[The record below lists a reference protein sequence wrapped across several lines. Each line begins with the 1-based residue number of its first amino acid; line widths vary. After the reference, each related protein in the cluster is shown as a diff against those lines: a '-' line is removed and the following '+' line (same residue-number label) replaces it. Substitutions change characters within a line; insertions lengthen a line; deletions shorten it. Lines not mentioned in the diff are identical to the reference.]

1 MYCAKCG
8 KQIPDNAVFCDNCGA
23 DQRQKAA
30 VQSSHTH
37 QRAEKPP
44 KQRKNLSGKA
54 KAVISI
60 CVVLAII
67 IGLVAAGLSI
77 YFNSPAREVME
88 QLDKGKYDKA
98 LKIYQNDVSDSTIH
112 NALFKYLL
120 DDELSDKLKAY
131 TEGTLKYEEALPYLY
146 AVVNMEVIDDAGSRL
161 ADAISGR
168 CEAIINAY
176 SGGTLSFE
184 AAEEELCFTEEYES
198 LIGITAVTE
207 KHNELIA
214 LNKSK
219 ENFESG
225 ERYFT
230 SGDYEDAI
238 EYFGRVS
245 ENSAYY
251 EQAQTMIAS
260 AISQYRAEM
269 LDNAR
274 SRVQAGDYVG
284 AIALLETA
292 LDVISEDAEIAAA
305 IDAYRSEYFAT
316 VKNDALTRSTNLSA
330 DGDFIQ
336 AMEILRNALDI
347 IGDDA
352 ELSFMLEQC
361 QTDYEKSIEEE
372 ALTTSASL
380 RADGSFRQAINV
392 ISDALDSLPG
402 NKALTN
408 AYNACIDEYVSWACA
423 EADKYIE
430 QKDFRGAMAVINE
443 ALGFLNTN
451 PVLSQKLGS
460 IEDQMPVSI
469 TEALLINRAGRGEWN
484 EGSPVDPF
492 GNDYSDAANYFISRG
507 YNYEFEYR
515 VYGAY
520 SHITFTLAP
529 HSDIRSNGRIYIQI
543 YADDR
548 LVYTSKIIGRKTDAF
563 SANVNITGAD
573 YITIKIV
580 DEYFGRLIISDVLL
594 WKQNVTE

>member
-67 IGLVAAGLSI
+67 IGLAAAGLSI

-292 LDVISEDAEIAAA
+292 LDVISEDAEITAA

-330 DGDFIQ
+330 DGDFVE
-336 AMEILRNALDI
+336 AMDILRNALDI
-347 IGDDA
+347 VGDDA
-352 ELSFMLEQC
+352 ELQRAYDSCVSSYVEHVA
-361 QTDYEKSIEEE
+361 YEVNAILDEDWNAAHELIAE
-372 ALTTSASL
+372 AL
-380 RADGSFRQAINV
+380 NN
-392 ISDALDSLPG
+392 LPSNG
-402 NKALTN
+402 QLIELNQEIMRVQPIELNALTVVDSN
-408 AYNACIDEYVSWACA
+408 GLAFAEGFDGIADSYGNIYYDYTPYLWAQDLDNERHPLYVMYNLSKNYTYFSCTIAPCTEWGSTIKTRVVIYLDDEKVFEKQMMKTTAPFKVELDVTDSTLLKIYFLEM
-423 EADKYIE
+423 EATY
-430 QKDFRGAMAVINE
+430 G
-443 ALGFLNTN
+443 
-451 PVLSQKLGS
+451 
-460 IEDQMPVSI
+460 
-469 TEALLINRAGRGEWN
+469 RAGIII
-484 EGSPVDPF
+484 
-492 GNDYSDAANYFISRG
+492 ANG
-507 YNYEFEYR
+507 
-515 VYGAY
+515 
-520 SHITFTLAP
+520 
-529 HSDIRSNGRIYIQI
+529 
-543 YADDR
+543 
-548 LVYTSKIIGRKTDAF
+548 
-563 SANVNITGAD
+563 
-573 YITIKIV
+573 IV
-580 DEYFGRLIISDVLL
+580 
-594 WKQNVTE
+594 KK

>member
-1 MYCAKCG
+1 MYCSKCG

-30 VQSSHTH
+30 VQSSPTP

-44 KQRKNLSGKA
+44 KQRKKLSGKA

-60 CVVLAII
+60 CVALAII
-67 IGLVAAGLSI
+67 IGIAAAGLSI

-98 LKIYQNDVSDSTIH
+98 LKIYQNDVSDSAIH

-131 TEGTLKYEEALPYLY
+131 TEGTLKYEEALPYLF
-146 AVVNMEVIDDAGSRL
+146 AVVNMEAIDDAGSRL
-161 ADAISGR
+161 AEAISGR

-176 SGGTLSFE
+176 SGGMLSFE
-184 AAEEELCFTEEYES
+184 AAEEELYFTEEYES
-198 LIGITAVTE
+198 LLGITAVTE
-207 KHNELIA
+207 KHNELIE

-245 ENSAYY
+245 ENSTYY

-292 LDVISEDAEIAAA
+292 LDVISEDAEITAA

-330 DGDFIQ
+330 DGDFVE
-336 AMEILRNALDI
+336 AMDILRNALDI
-347 IGDDA
+347 VGDDA
-352 ELSFMLEQC
+352 ELQRAYDSCVSSYVEHVA
-361 QTDYEKSIEEE
+361 YEVNAILDEDWNAAHELIAE
-372 ALTTSASL
+372 AL
-380 RADGSFRQAINV
+380 NN
-392 ISDALDSLPG
+392 LPSNG
-402 NKALTN
+402 QLIELNQEIMRVQPIELNALTVVDSN
-408 AYNACIDEYVSWACA
+408 GLAFAEGFDGIADSYGNIYYDYTPYLWAQDLDNERHPLYVMYNLSKNYTYFSCTIAPCTEWGSTIKTRVVIYLDDEKVFENQMMKTTAPFKVELDVTDSTLLKIYFLEM
-423 EADKYIE
+423 EATY
-430 QKDFRGAMAVINE
+430 G
-443 ALGFLNTN
+443 
-451 PVLSQKLGS
+451 
-460 IEDQMPVSI
+460 
-469 TEALLINRAGRGEWN
+469 RAGIII
-484 EGSPVDPF
+484 
-492 GNDYSDAANYFISRG
+492 ANG
-507 YNYEFEYR
+507 
-515 VYGAY
+515 
-520 SHITFTLAP
+520 
-529 HSDIRSNGRIYIQI
+529 
-543 YADDR
+543 
-548 LVYTSKIIGRKTDAF
+548 
-563 SANVNITGAD
+563 
-573 YITIKIV
+573 IV
-580 DEYFGRLIISDVLL
+580 
-594 WKQNVTE
+594 KK

>member
-30 VQSSHTH
+30 VQISHTP

-44 KQRKNLSGKA
+44 KQRKKLSGKA

-67 IGLVAAGLSI
+67 IGLAAAGLSI

-131 TEGTLKYEEALPYLY
+131 TEGTLKYEEALPYLL

-161 ADAISGR
+161 AEAISGR

-292 LDVISEDAEIAAA
+292 LDVISEDAEITAA

-330 DGDFIQ
+330 DGDFVE
-336 AMEILRNALDI
+336 AMDILRNALDI
-347 IGDDA
+347 VGDDA
-352 ELSFMLEQC
+352 ELQRAYDSCVSSYVEHVA
-361 QTDYEKSIEEE
+361 YEVNAILDEDWNAAHELIAE
-372 ALTTSASL
+372 AL
-380 RADGSFRQAINV
+380 NN
-392 ISDALDSLPG
+392 LPSNG
-402 NKALTN
+402 QLIELNQEIMRVQPIELNALTVVDSN
-408 AYNACIDEYVSWACA
+408 GLAFAEGFDGIADSYGNIYYDYTPYLWAQDLDNERHPLYVMYNLSKNYTYFSCTIAPCTEWGSTIKTRVVIYLDDEKVFEKQMMKTTAPFKVELDVTDSTLLKIYFLEM
-423 EADKYIE
+423 EATY
-430 QKDFRGAMAVINE
+430 G
-443 ALGFLNTN
+443 
-451 PVLSQKLGS
+451 
-460 IEDQMPVSI
+460 
-469 TEALLINRAGRGEWN
+469 RAG
-484 EGSPVDPF
+484 
-492 GNDYSDAANYFISRG
+492 
-507 YNYEFEYR
+507 
-515 VYGAY
+515 
-520 SHITFTLAP
+520 
-529 HSDIRSNGRIYIQI
+529 
-543 YADDR
+543 
-548 LVYTSKIIGRKTDAF
+548 IIIAKG
-563 SANVNITGAD
+563 
-573 YITIKIV
+573 IV
-580 DEYFGRLIISDVLL
+580 
-594 WKQNVTE
+594 KK

>member
-30 VQSSHTH
+30 VQISHTP

-44 KQRKNLSGKA
+44 KQRKKLSGKA

-67 IGLVAAGLSI
+67 IGLAAAGLSI

-292 LDVISEDAEIAAA
+292 LDVISEDAEITAA

-330 DGDFIQ
+330 DGDFVE
-336 AMEILRNALDI
+336 AMDILRNALDI
-347 IGDDA
+347 VGDDA
-352 ELSFMLEQC
+352 ELQRAYDSCVSSYVEHVA
-361 QTDYEKSIEEE
+361 YEVNAILDEDWNAAHELIAE
-372 ALTTSASL
+372 AL
-380 RADGSFRQAINV
+380 NN
-392 ISDALDSLPG
+392 LPSNG
-402 NKALTN
+402 QLIELNQEIMRVQPIELNALTVVDSN
-408 AYNACIDEYVSWACA
+408 GLAFAEGFDGIADSYGNIYYDYTPYLWAQDLDNERHPLYVMYNLSKNYTYFSCTIAPCTEWGSTIKTRVVIYLDDEKVFEKQMMKTTAPFKVELDVTDSTLLKIYFLEM
-423 EADKYIE
+423 EATY
-430 QKDFRGAMAVINE
+430 G
-443 ALGFLNTN
+443 
-451 PVLSQKLGS
+451 
-460 IEDQMPVSI
+460 
-469 TEALLINRAGRGEWN
+469 RAGIII
-484 EGSPVDPF
+484 
-492 GNDYSDAANYFISRG
+492 ANG
-507 YNYEFEYR
+507 
-515 VYGAY
+515 
-520 SHITFTLAP
+520 
-529 HSDIRSNGRIYIQI
+529 
-543 YADDR
+543 
-548 LVYTSKIIGRKTDAF
+548 
-563 SANVNITGAD
+563 
-573 YITIKIV
+573 IV
-580 DEYFGRLIISDVLL
+580 
-594 WKQNVTE
+594 KK

>member
-30 VQSSHTH
+30 VQISHPP

-44 KQRKNLSGKA
+44 KQRKKLSGKA

-67 IGLVAAGLSI
+67 IGLAAAGLSI

-131 TEGTLKYEEALPYLY
+131 TEGTLKYEEALPYLL

-161 ADAISGR
+161 AEAISGR

-292 LDVISEDAEIAAA
+292 LDVISEDAEITAA

-330 DGDFIQ
+330 DGDFVE
-336 AMEILRNALDI
+336 AMDILRNALDI
-347 IGDDA
+347 VGDDA
-352 ELSFMLEQC
+352 ELQRAYDSCVSSYVEHVA
-361 QTDYEKSIEEE
+361 YEVNAILDEDWNAAHELIAE
-372 ALTTSASL
+372 AL
-380 RADGSFRQAINV
+380 NN
-392 ISDALDSLPG
+392 LPSNG
-402 NKALTN
+402 QLIELNQEIMRVQPIELNALTVVDSN
-408 AYNACIDEYVSWACA
+408 GLAFAEGFDGIADSYGNIYYDYTPYLWAQDLDNERHPLYVMYNLSKNYTYFSCTIAPCTEWGSTIKTRVVIYLDDEKVFEKQMMKTTAPFKVELDVTDSTLLKIYFLEM
-423 EADKYIE
+423 EATY
-430 QKDFRGAMAVINE
+430 G
-443 ALGFLNTN
+443 
-451 PVLSQKLGS
+451 
-460 IEDQMPVSI
+460 
-469 TEALLINRAGRGEWN
+469 RAGIII
-484 EGSPVDPF
+484 
-492 GNDYSDAANYFISRG
+492 ANG
-507 YNYEFEYR
+507 
-515 VYGAY
+515 
-520 SHITFTLAP
+520 
-529 HSDIRSNGRIYIQI
+529 
-543 YADDR
+543 
-548 LVYTSKIIGRKTDAF
+548 
-563 SANVNITGAD
+563 
-573 YITIKIV
+573 IV
-580 DEYFGRLIISDVLL
+580 
-594 WKQNVTE
+594 KK

>member
-67 IGLVAAGLSI
+67 IGLAAAGLSI

-131 TEGTLKYEEALPYLY
+131 TEGTLKYEEALPYLL

-161 ADAISGR
+161 AEAISGR

-292 LDVISEDAEIAAA
+292 LDVISEDAEITAA

-330 DGDFIQ
+330 DGDFVE
-336 AMEILRNALDI
+336 AMDILRNALDI
-347 IGDDA
+347 VGDDA
-352 ELSFMLEQC
+352 ELQRAYDSCVSSYVEHVA
-361 QTDYEKSIEEE
+361 YEVNAILDEDWNAAHELIAE
-372 ALTTSASL
+372 AL
-380 RADGSFRQAINV
+380 NN
-392 ISDALDSLPG
+392 LPSNG
-402 NKALTN
+402 QLIELNQEIMRVQPIELNALTVVDSN
-408 AYNACIDEYVSWACA
+408 GLAFAEGFDGIADSYGNIYYDYTPYLWAQDLDNERHPLYVMYNLSKNYTYFSCTIAPCTEWGSTIKTRVVIYLDDEKVFEKQMMKTTAPFKVELDVTDSTLLKIYFLEM
-423 EADKYIE
+423 EATY
-430 QKDFRGAMAVINE
+430 G
-443 ALGFLNTN
+443 
-451 PVLSQKLGS
+451 
-460 IEDQMPVSI
+460 
-469 TEALLINRAGRGEWN
+469 RAG
-484 EGSPVDPF
+484 
-492 GNDYSDAANYFISRG
+492 I
-507 YNYEFEYR
+507 
-515 VYGAY
+515 
-520 SHITFTLAP
+520 I
-529 HSDIRSNGRIYIQI
+529 ISNG
-543 YADDR
+543 
-548 LVYTSKIIGRKTDAF
+548 
-563 SANVNITGAD
+563 
-573 YITIKIV
+573 IV
-580 DEYFGRLIISDVLL
+580 
-594 WKQNVTE
+594 KK

>member
-30 VQSSHTH
+30 VQISHTP

-44 KQRKNLSGKA
+44 KQRKKLSGKA

-67 IGLVAAGLSI
+67 IGLAAAGLSI

-245 ENSAYY
+245 ENSTYY

-292 LDVISEDAEIAAA
+292 LDVISEDAEITAA

-330 DGDFIQ
+330 DGDFVE
-336 AMEILRNALDI
+336 AMDILRNALDI
-347 IGDDA
+347 VGDDA
-352 ELSFMLEQC
+352 ELQRAYDSCVSSYVEHVA
-361 QTDYEKSIEEE
+361 YEVNAILDEDWNAAHELIAE
-372 ALTTSASL
+372 AL
-380 RADGSFRQAINV
+380 NN
-392 ISDALDSLPG
+392 LPSNG
-402 NKALTN
+402 QLIELNQEIMRVQPIELNALTVVDSN
-408 AYNACIDEYVSWACA
+408 GLAFAEGFDGIADSYGNIYYDYTPYLWAQDLDNERHPLYVMYNLSKNYTYFSCTIAPCTEWGSTIKTRVVIYLDDEKVFEKQMMKTTAPFKVELDVTDSTLLKIYFLEM
-423 EADKYIE
+423 EATY
-430 QKDFRGAMAVINE
+430 G
-443 ALGFLNTN
+443 
-451 PVLSQKLGS
+451 
-460 IEDQMPVSI
+460 
-469 TEALLINRAGRGEWN
+469 RAGIII
-484 EGSPVDPF
+484 
-492 GNDYSDAANYFISRG
+492 ANG
-507 YNYEFEYR
+507 
-515 VYGAY
+515 
-520 SHITFTLAP
+520 
-529 HSDIRSNGRIYIQI
+529 
-543 YADDR
+543 
-548 LVYTSKIIGRKTDAF
+548 
-563 SANVNITGAD
+563 
-573 YITIKIV
+573 IV
-580 DEYFGRLIISDVLL
+580 
-594 WKQNVTE
+594 KK

>member
-44 KQRKNLSGKA
+44 KQRKKLSGKA

-67 IGLVAAGLSI
+67 IGLAAAGLSI

-131 TEGTLKYEEALPYLY
+131 TEGTLKYEEALPYLL

-161 ADAISGR
+161 AEAISGR

-260 AISQYRAEM
+260 AVSNISKENFESGESYLMSGNYEDAIEYFGRVSENSTYYEQAQTMIAAAISQYRAEM

-292 LDVISEDAEIAAA
+292 LDVISEDAEITAA

-330 DGDFIQ
+330 DGDFVE
-336 AMEILRNALDI
+336 AMDILRNALDI
-347 IGDDA
+347 VGDDA
-352 ELSFMLEQC
+352 ELQRAYDSCVSSYVEHVA
-361 QTDYEKSIEEE
+361 YEVNAILDEDWNAAHELIAE
-372 ALTTSASL
+372 AL
-380 RADGSFRQAINV
+380 NN
-392 ISDALDSLPG
+392 LPSNG
-402 NKALTN
+402 QLIELNQEIMRVQPIELNALTVVDSN
-408 AYNACIDEYVSWACA
+408 GLAFAEGFDGIADSYGNIYYDYTPYLWAQDLDNERHPLYVMYNLSKNYTYFSCTIAPCTEWGSTIKTRVVIYLDDEKVFEKQMMKTTAPFKVELDVTDSTLLKIYFLEM
-423 EADKYIE
+423 EATY
-430 QKDFRGAMAVINE
+430 G
-443 ALGFLNTN
+443 
-451 PVLSQKLGS
+451 
-460 IEDQMPVSI
+460 
-469 TEALLINRAGRGEWN
+469 RAGIII
-484 EGSPVDPF
+484 
-492 GNDYSDAANYFISRG
+492 ANG
-507 YNYEFEYR
+507 
-515 VYGAY
+515 
-520 SHITFTLAP
+520 
-529 HSDIRSNGRIYIQI
+529 
-543 YADDR
+543 
-548 LVYTSKIIGRKTDAF
+548 
-563 SANVNITGAD
+563 
-573 YITIKIV
+573 IV
-580 DEYFGRLIISDVLL
+580 
-594 WKQNVTE
+594 KK

>member
-30 VQSSHTH
+30 VQISHTP

-44 KQRKNLSGKA
+44 KQRKKLSGKA

-67 IGLVAAGLSI
+67 IGLAAAGLSI

-176 SGGTLSFE
+176 AGGTLSFE

-292 LDVISEDAEIAAA
+292 LDVISEDAEITAA

-352 ELSFMLEQC
+352 ELQRAYDSCVSSYVEHV
-361 QTDYEKSIEEE
+361 TYEVNAILDEDWNAAHELIAE
-372 ALTTSASL
+372 AL
-380 RADGSFRQAINV
+380 NN
-392 ISDALDSLPG
+392 LPSNG
-402 NKALTN
+402 QLIELNQEIMRVQPIELNALTVVDSN
-408 AYNACIDEYVSWACA
+408 GLAFAEGFDGIADSYGNIYYDYTPYLWAQDLDNERHPLYVMYNLSKNYTYFSCTIAPCTEWGSTIKTRVVIYLDDEKVFEKQMMKTTAPFKVELDVTDSTLLKIYFLEM
-423 EADKYIE
+423 EATY
-430 QKDFRGAMAVINE
+430 G
-443 ALGFLNTN
+443 
-451 PVLSQKLGS
+451 
-460 IEDQMPVSI
+460 
-469 TEALLINRAGRGEWN
+469 RAGIII
-484 EGSPVDPF
+484 
-492 GNDYSDAANYFISRG
+492 ANG
-507 YNYEFEYR
+507 
-515 VYGAY
+515 
-520 SHITFTLAP
+520 
-529 HSDIRSNGRIYIQI
+529 
-543 YADDR
+543 
-548 LVYTSKIIGRKTDAF
+548 
-563 SANVNITGAD
+563 
-573 YITIKIV
+573 IV
-580 DEYFGRLIISDVLL
+580 
-594 WKQNVTE
+594 KK

>member
-131 TEGTLKYEEALPYLY
+131 TEGTLKYEEALPYLL

-161 ADAISGR
+161 AEAISGR

-330 DGDFIQ
+330 DGDFVE
-336 AMEILRNALDI
+336 AMNILRNALDI
-347 IGDDA
+347 VGDDA
-352 ELSFMLEQC
+352 ELQRAYDSCVSSYVEHVTYEVNAILDEDWNAAHELIAEALNNLPSNGQLIELNQEVMRVQPIELNALTVVDSKGLAFAEGFDGIADSYGNIYYNSTPYLW
-361 QTDYEKSIEEE
+361 TDYHDGELYVMYNLS
-372 ALTTSASL
+372 TNFTSFSCT
-380 RADGSFRQAINV
+380 I
-392 ISDALDSLPG
+392 
-402 NKALTN
+402 
-408 AYNACIDEYVSWACA
+408 
-423 EADKYIE
+423 
-430 QKDFRGAMAVINE
+430 
-443 ALGFLNTN
+443 
-451 PVLSQKLGS
+451 
-460 IEDQMPVSI
+460 
-469 TEALLINRAGRGEWN
+469 
-484 EGSPVDPF
+484 
-492 GNDYSDAANYFISRG
+492 
-507 YNYEFEYR
+507 
-515 VYGAY
+515 
-520 SHITFTLAP
+520 AP
-529 HSDIRSNGRIYIQI
+529 HNDFDSGEKACVVIFLDDEKVFEKAMTKTTAPFKVELDVSDSTLLKIYFVYEEGGWHSLFDGPNAGIIIANG
-543 YADDR
+543 
-548 LVYTSKIIGRKTDAF
+548 
-563 SANVNITGAD
+563 
-573 YITIKIV
+573 IV
-580 DEYFGRLIISDVLL
+580 
-594 WKQNVTE
+594 KK

>member
-292 LDVISEDAEIAAA
+292 LDVISEDAEITAA

-330 DGDFIQ
+330 DGDFVE
-336 AMEILRNALDI
+336 AMDILRNALDI
-347 IGDDA
+347 VGDDA
-352 ELSFMLEQC
+352 ELQRAYDSCVSSYVEHVA
-361 QTDYEKSIEEE
+361 YEVNAILDEDWNAAHELIAE
-372 ALTTSASL
+372 AL
-380 RADGSFRQAINV
+380 NN
-392 ISDALDSLPG
+392 LPSNG
-402 NKALTN
+402 QLIELNQEIMRVQPIELNALTVVDSN
-408 AYNACIDEYVSWACA
+408 GLAFAEGFDGIADSYGNIYYDYTPYLWAQDLDNERHPLYVMYNLSKNYTYFSCTIAPCTEWGSTIKTRVVIYLDDEKVFEKQMMKTTAPFKVELDVTDSTLLKIYFLEM
-423 EADKYIE
+423 EATY
-430 QKDFRGAMAVINE
+430 G
-443 ALGFLNTN
+443 
-451 PVLSQKLGS
+451 
-460 IEDQMPVSI
+460 
-469 TEALLINRAGRGEWN
+469 RAGIII
-484 EGSPVDPF
+484 
-492 GNDYSDAANYFISRG
+492 ANG
-507 YNYEFEYR
+507 
-515 VYGAY
+515 
-520 SHITFTLAP
+520 
-529 HSDIRSNGRIYIQI
+529 
-543 YADDR
+543 
-548 LVYTSKIIGRKTDAF
+548 
-563 SANVNITGAD
+563 
-573 YITIKIV
+573 IV
-580 DEYFGRLIISDVLL
+580 
-594 WKQNVTE
+594 KK